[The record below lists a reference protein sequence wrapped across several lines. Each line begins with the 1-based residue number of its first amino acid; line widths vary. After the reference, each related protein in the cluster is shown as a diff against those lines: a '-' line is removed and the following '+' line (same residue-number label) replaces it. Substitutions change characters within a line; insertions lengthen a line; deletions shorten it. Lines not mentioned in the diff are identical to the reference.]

1 MDQYRDKEDISQ
13 DLILLQQDTGLQ
25 ALRDDRCIFDEKRKC
40 HQCFECI
47 GVIQKKTP
55 EQLTLMETSR
65 LLQYKLFTC
74 NLNRLSERLNY
85 YFSRNGGQS
94 HEIHYEIKFDADEL
108 FKIDTVVRMR
118 GSKKEGGLD
127 ALGEGLKSK
136 KKKLK
141 N

>member
-1 MDQYRDKEDISQ
+1 
-13 DLILLQQDTGLQ
+13 
-25 ALRDDRCIFDEKRKC
+25 
-40 HQCFECI
+40 
-47 GVIQKKTP
+47 
-55 EQLTLMETSR
+55 METSR

-118 GSKKEGGLD
+118 GSKEGGLD
-127 ALGEGLKSK
+127 ALGEGLKAFTFYPCFRPMWIQKHSTVYYYGRYTGNLSAPAVK
-136 KKKLK
+136 KGCE
-141 N
+141 